1 MPNVVK
7 ESAHGMG
14 ATTWEVTYKV
24 TIPYGL
30 VGIIGALFLGLGR
43 ALGETMAV
51 TFVIGNAHN
60 ISASLF
66 APGNSIAS
74 TLANEFSEATD
85 TDVRQL
91 LDRVGPGA
99 VYHHLSGAGGGPV
112 HAAADVQILECGIMK
127 PRPPTGRRLVDL
139 MVSVWAVISALLGIA
154 ALIWILS
161 GVIIRGLGAL
171 NLTFFTQL
179 PTPPG
184 MAGGGLANAILG
196 TLAMTVAA
204 TLMSVPI
211 GLLAGV
217 YLAEFGQE
225 SRVADNSRFSANVL
239 MGMPSI
245 IVGVFAYT
253 LVVLPL
259 GHFSGYAGAV
269 ALAILMIPVITRT
282 TEDMLRLVPNTL
294 RESALALGA
303 PRWKV
308 TLTVVFRA
316 AKAGLITGILLAV
329 ARVSGETA
337 PLLFTALN
345 SPYWFKSLSGPT
357 PNLTVTIF
365 NYAMSPYEDW
375 QRMAWGASLLIT
387 VGVLAFTLVARFLC
401 GSEK

>member
-1 MPNVVK
+1 
-7 ESAHGMG
+7 
-14 ATTWEVTYKV
+14 
-24 TIPYGL
+24 
-30 VGIIGALFLGLGR
+30 
-43 ALGETMAV
+43 
-51 TFVIGNAHN
+51 
-60 ISASLF
+60 
-66 APGNSIAS
+66 
-74 TLANEFSEATD
+74 
-85 TDVRQL
+85 
-91 LDRVGPGA
+91 
-99 VYHHLSGAGGGPV
+99 
-112 HAAADVQILECGIMK
+112 MK
-127 PRPPTGRRLVDL
+127 PRPPTGRRTVDL
-139 MVSVWAVISALLGIA
+139 MVRGWSVISALLGIT

-161 GVIIRGLGAL
+161 GVIVRGVGAL
-171 NLTFFTQL
+171 NLSFFTQL

-184 MAGGGLANAILG
+184 MAGGGMANAILG
-196 TLAMTVAA
+196 TLALTVVA
-204 TLMSVPI
+204 TLISVPI
-211 GLLAGV
+211 GLLSGI

-245 IVGVFAYT
+245 IIGVFAYT

-269 ALAILMIPVITRT
+269 ALAILMIPVVTRT

-316 AKAGLITGILLAV
+316 AKGGLITGILLAV

-345 SPYWFKSLSGPT
+345 SPYWVKSLSGPV

-375 QRMAWGASLLIT
+375 QQMAWGASLVIT
-387 VGVLAFTLVARFLC
+387 AAVLAFTLIARFFLRTRT
-401 GSEK
+401 

>member
-1 MPNVVK
+1 
-7 ESAHGMG
+7 
-14 ATTWEVTYKV
+14 
-24 TIPYGL
+24 
-30 VGIIGALFLGLGR
+30 
-43 ALGETMAV
+43 
-51 TFVIGNAHN
+51 
-60 ISASLF
+60 
-66 APGNSIAS
+66 
-74 TLANEFSEATD
+74 
-85 TDVRQL
+85 
-91 LDRVGPGA
+91 
-99 VYHHLSGAGGGPV
+99 
-112 HAAADVQILECGIMK
+112 MK
-127 PRPPTGRRLVDL
+127 PRPPTGRRVMDKLV
-139 MVSVWAVISALLGIA
+139 SGWSVISALLGIG
-154 ALIWILS
+154 ALVWILS
-161 GVIIRGLGAL
+161 GVIMRGLGAL
-171 NLTFFTQL
+171 NLSFFTQL

-184 MAGGGLANAILG
+184 IAGGGLANALLG
-196 TLAMTVAA
+196 TIAMTVAA

-211 GLLAGV
+211 GLLSGI

-225 SRVADNSRFSANVL
+225 SRVADQSRFAANVL

-308 TLTVVFRA
+308 TLVVVFRA

-345 SPYWFKSLSGPT
+345 SPYWFSSLSGPT

-365 NYAMSPYEDW
+365 NYAMSPYDDW

-387 VGVLAFTLVARFLC
+387 AGVLAFTLAARFFLRTRQ
-401 GSEK
+401 